1 MPVVLD
7 LARVQGELLKCCKLA
22 DRGAKLAHQSNL
34 NDQMVE
40 IFPRL
45 HCPTRTYGSDVFS
58 CEWLAVEFAYH
69 AIMVDIMRSRLKF
82 MFSPMTHR
90 ECIAHSRTALKA
102 MLSIQKILANTPGY
116 EDPFPSFLTW
126 TILLYPLSPFFV
138 LFCNVIGEMNVDDYN
153 MIEEILQGLSH
164 FSASPYV
171 SKLYNLLET
180 LQSLSKSLFDAQK
193 RLDPPKKVAPWYPA
207 AMRKSQDS
215 QDDVQGRLPST
226 GEVISCIPSISDPQQ
241 ALGFGDG
248 VNASEDELMWHLFTS
263 NLSLDWFDT
272 GLTTS
277 NEACINI

>member
-1 MPVVLD
+1 MTQAQLMQYLGNMGQSWVFTSYAARLIISMNYHEIKSADLPLAHEEEIKGCIFCCYYLDRTLGSLFHRPLSLPEPRLSVTELASVFSNDLHATLMPVVLD

-45 HCPTRTYGSDVFS
+45 HCVSYHILVLCDIKGMLIHLKPTRTYGSDVFS

-126 TILLYPLSPFFV
+126 
-138 LFCNVIGEMNVDDYN
+138 
-153 MIEEILQGLSH
+153 
-164 FSASPYV
+164 
-171 SKLYNLLET
+171 
-180 LQSLSKSLFDAQK
+180 
-193 RLDPPKKVAPWYPA
+193 
-207 AMRKSQDS
+207 
-215 QDDVQGRLPST
+215 
-226 GEVISCIPSISDPQQ
+226 
-241 ALGFGDG
+241 
-248 VNASEDELMWHLFTS
+248 
-263 NLSLDWFDT
+263 
-272 GLTTS
+272 
-277 NEACINI
+277 